1 MTWVAPLAFAWAGL
15 TLAVLAFY
23 VLRPRRQ
30 RIVVASLLVWRRTIH
45 ARADDTWLAWLRR
58 HALLLIQLL
67 TVVVFALALAR
78 PERLATVL
86 PGPPVALV
94 MDVSASMAISDQDG
108 TSRMQRARQEA
119 ATLVDSLEEDRRVSL
134 ITAGA
139 VPRTLVAESIDRAEV
154 TRALDG
160 IEPEA
165 SHGRIDA
172 ALDLARSL
180 ANPAA
185 GGIVA
190 LFTDQASAG
199 GPNPAYA
206 GVRPVIVGEP
216 APNVVLVS
224 FQVRRRLDVPNAVQG
239 VAVAR
244 NDGPTQVE
252 AAILLTAGRGSPTSR
267 TVNLA
272 PGARQIIV
280 FDDMPVTAGYK
291 AEIRAPD
298 DALSA
303 DDLAFASLAEPSPLT
318 VVVVGDEP
326 WPIVRALQAVPAVT
340 AQAVGVDSFDQEAS
354 PADLYVFQGFAPEW
368 LPPASAVFVQ
378 PPAMLGLGIDAPVT
392 ADTLPL
398 ALPDSP
404 LLRSVD
410 VGDLLSGADVT
421 YAPPPWALVDLSVGD
436 RALLAHGVVE
446 GRRTAVIGFDVA
458 GPRVSQA
465 PWFPLFWSNLVR
477 WADPFSPLPEGAQLE
492 PGRPSRLLP
501 HPRAD
506 RIAVTN
512 PAGDT
517 TEFAAP
523 GPAVLDVRSPGAY
536 TVRQFVGPELMAQ
549 SSIDFVPRLST
560 RAARVGVPAAPVAT
574 DESAASIRKQI
585 EIWPWLAGL
594 ALAFLLIEWWVF
606 HRVRGVR

>member
-23 VLRPRRQ
+23 VFRPRRQ
-30 RIVVASLLVWRRTIH
+30 RIVVASLLVWRRTLR

-78 PERLATVL
+78 PERLATVQ
-86 PGPPVALV
+86 PGLPVALV

-108 TSRMQRARQEA
+108 TPRMQRARQEA
-119 ATLVDSLEEDRRVSL
+119 ATLVDSLDEDRRVSL

-165 SHGRIDA
+165 SHGRIDM
-172 ALDLARSL
+172 ALDMARSL
-180 ANPAA
+180 AHPAT

-190 LFTDQASAG
+190 LFTDQSSTD

-206 GVRPVIVGEP
+206 GVRTVIVGEP
-216 APNVVLVS
+216 APNVALVS
-224 FQVRRRLDVPNAVQG
+224 FQVRRRLDVPNAVDG

-244 NDGPTQVE
+244 NDGPTQVD

-272 PGARQIIV
+272 AGARQIIV
-280 FDDMPVTAGYK
+280 FDDLPVAAGYK

-318 VVVVGDEP
+318 VVVVGDDP

-340 AQAVGVDSFDQEAS
+340 AQAVGVDSFDQAAS
-354 PADLYVFQGFAPEW
+354 PADIYVFQGFVPEI
-368 LPPASAVFVQ
+368 LPPASAVLVQ
-378 PPAMLGLGIDAPVT
+378 PPATLGLGIDSPLT
-392 ADTLPL
+392 GNTLPL

-410 VGDLLSGADVT
+410 VGDVLSGADVT

-436 RALLAHGVVE
+436 RALLAHGVFE
-446 GRRTAVIGFDVA
+446 GQRLAVIGFDVA
-458 GPRVSQA
+458 GDRVSQA

-477 WADPFSPLPEGAQLE
+477 WADPFSPLPEGARLE

-506 RIAVTN
+506 RISITT

-517 TEFAAP
+517 TEFAARA
-523 GPAVLDVRSPGAY
+523 PAILDVRSPGAY

-549 SSIDFVPRLST
+549 SSIDYVPSLST
-560 RAARVGVPAAPVAT
+560 RAASVGLPAAPDVT
-574 DESAASIRKQI
+574 DQSAASIKKQI

-594 ALAFLLIEWWVF
+594 TLAFLLVEWWVF
-606 HRVRGVR
+606 HRVRGAR